1 MFSFDHFF
9 TNIFFLS
16 KLIIILQNHNNAW
29 QTGIVQLHEE
39 NQSFLQ
45 IKRFDWENGVT
56 INYKDKTK

>member
-1 MFSFDHFF
+1 MELQDHKNRQAN
-9 TNIFFLS
+9 TQ
-16 KLIIILQNHNNAW
+16 K
-29 QTGIVQLHEE
+29 GIVQLHEE